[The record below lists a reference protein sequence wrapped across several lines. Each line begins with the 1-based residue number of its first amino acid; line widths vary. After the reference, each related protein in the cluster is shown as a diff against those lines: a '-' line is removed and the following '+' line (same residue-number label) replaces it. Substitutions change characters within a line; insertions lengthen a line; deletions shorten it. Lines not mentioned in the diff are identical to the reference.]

1 MIEFDKIFIVISVI
15 INFQRFHVRINN
27 LDHLILVIK
36 NWCNDAHF
44 VCEGAKENS
53 PDHFL
58 TCDDMLNKEHM
69 RFIEEQGLFKEG
81 QLILA
86 MLLKY
91 HVSKH

>member
-1 MIEFDKIFIVISVI
+1 
-15 INFQRFHVRINN
+15 

-44 VCEGAKENS
+44 VCEGVKENS
-53 PDHFL
+53 QDHFFTRDNTL
-58 TCDDMLNKEHM
+58 IKEHM
-69 RFIEEQGLFKEG
+69 KFIEEQGLFKEG

>member
-1 MIEFDKIFIVISVI
+1 MIEFNKILTIISVI
-15 INFQRFHVRINN
+15 INLQQFHVGINN

-44 VCEGAKENS
+44 VCEGAKKKFL
-53 PDHFL
+53 DHFL
-58 TCDDMLNKEHM
+58 THDDTLIKEHM
-69 RFIEEQGLFKEG
+69 KFIEEQCLFKEG

>member
-1 MIEFDKIFIVISVI
+1 
-15 INFQRFHVRINN
+15 

-44 VCEGAKENS
+44 VCEGTKENS
-53 PDHFL
+53 PYHFL
-58 TCDDMLNKEHM
+58 THDDTIKEHM
-69 RFIEEQGLFKEG
+69 KFIEEQGLFKEG

>member
-15 INFQRFHVRINN
+15 INLQRFHVGINN

-44 VCEGAKENS
+44 VCEGVKENS
-53 PDHFL
+53 QDHFFTRDNTL
-58 TCDDMLNKEHM
+58 IKEHM
-69 RFIEEQGLFKEG
+69 KFIEEQGLFKEG

>member
-1 MIEFDKIFIVISVI
+1 
-15 INFQRFHVRINN
+15 
-27 LDHLILVIK
+27 LDHCILVIK

-44 VCEGAKENS
+44 VCERAKENS
-53 PDHFL
+53 PNHFP
-58 TCDDMLNKEHM
+58 TSDDTLIKEHM
-69 RFIEEQGLFKEG
+69 KFIEEQGLFKEG

>member
-1 MIEFDKIFIVISVI
+1 MIKFDKIFTVISVI
-15 INFQRFHVRINN
+15 INLQQFHVGINN

-36 NWCNDAHF
+36 NWYNDAHF
-44 VCEGAKENS
+44 VCEGAQENS
-53 PDHFL
+53 LNHFL
-58 TCDDMLNKEHM
+58 TCDDKLIKEHM
-69 RFIEEQGLFKEG
+69 KFIEEQGPLKKG